1 MVYVNTRIVSIE
13 ITNVYIE
20 MTFNINSS
28 SKIRKPKIDHKNM
41 TKNPEQLNKQDRDIN
56 IE

>member
-20 MTFNINSS
+20 MTFNINFS

-41 TKNPEQLNKQDRDIN
+41 TKKTLSS
-56 IE
+56 